1 MKAAFFVISSIV
13 ACAVSAIPSAAHAF
27 SGAVAAEQWYVT
39 HELCK
44 MGQTKDGVELAE
56 LDWKEACAQRDKMTK
71 DLKAHGWCWDKSE
84 VVWHPCKSNS

>member
-1 MKAAFFVISSIV
+1 
-13 ACAVSAIPSAAHAF
+13 
-27 SGAVAAEQWYVT
+27 
-39 HELCK
+39 